1 MSQTLQLFTMIKCP
15 KFLVNRQLRH
25 IHMDINCETSFSLL
39 LRDTECHTVNETC
52 IQSPSVIYETKI

>member
-39 LRDTECHTVNETC
+39 LRDTECHTVN
-52 IQSPSVIYETKI
+52 